1 MIWKGVF
8 PAVTTKF
15 NHKDELDLEAF
26 DKNIEAQIEAGVK
39 GIIIGGSLGEASVL
53 TGEEKIELL
62 KHTVKIAD
70 KRVYVLFNIA
80 EQTTKAAL
88 LAAENAH
95 KYGAD
100 GLMMLPPLR
109 YLADENE
116 TVTYFAAVAKSTPLP
131 IMIYNNPYDYKIE
144 VTLDMFEELSKYENI
159 QAVKESTR
167 DVSNV
172 TRMINR
178 FGDRY
183 KILCGVDTLALE
195 SIFMGADGWVAGLVD
210 AFPRETVAI
219 FNLAKQGRH
228 QEALDIYR
236 WFLPVLELDIHPKLV
251 QYIKLA
257 ETATGLGTENV
268 RAPRLA
274 LEGKEREKVLAIIH
288 KAIAH
293 RPDLPAGSWGVET
306 EVDVTGVSSKK
317 NQRLI
322 QFMDTRNLIG
332 YKLFTTTRVI
342 NLMLLTPFQVLI
354 FPEIFIRQVWRK

>member
-1 MIWKGVF
+1 MSIIWKGVF

-15 NHKDELDLEAF
+15 TDSDEIDFEAF
-26 DKNIEAQIEAGVK
+26 DKNIEAQLEAGVK

-53 TGEEKIELL
+53 TDSEKIELL
-62 KHTVKIAD
+62 KHTVKVVN
-70 KRVYVLFNIA
+70 KRGYVILNIA

-88 LAAENAH
+88 LCAENAA
-95 KYGAD
+95 KFGAD
-100 GLMMLPPLR
+100 GLMMLPPMR
-109 YLADENE
+109 YKADDAE
-116 TVTYFAAVAKSTPLP
+116 TVQYFATVAKSTSLP
-131 IMIYNNPYDYKIE
+131 IMIYNNPVDYKIE
-144 VTLDMFEELSKYENI
+144 VTLDMFEELAKYENI

-183 KILCGVDTLALE
+183 KILTGVDPLALE

-228 QEALDIYR
+228 QEALSIYR

-268 RAPRLA
+268 RQPRLP
-274 LEGKEREKVLAIIH
+274 LVGEEREKVLAVIN
-288 KAIAH
+288 KTIAT
-293 RPDLPAGSWGVET
+293 RPELPKGSWGVEVEL
-306 EVDVTGVSSKK
+306 EVAD
-317 NQRLI
+317 
-322 QFMDTRNLIG
+322 
-332 YKLFTTTRVI
+332 I
-342 NLMLLTPFQVLI
+342 N
-354 FPEIFIRQVWRK
+354 

>member
-1 MIWKGVF
+1 MSVIWKGVF

-15 NHKDELDLEAF
+15 NDNDEMDFEAF
-26 DKNIEAQIEAGVK
+26 DKNIEAQLEAGAK

-53 TGEEKIELL
+53 TDDEKIELL
-62 KHTVKIAD
+62 KQTVKTVN
-70 KRVYVLFNIA
+70 KRAYVILNIA

-88 LAAENAH
+88 LCAENAL

-109 YLADENE
+109 YKADERE
-116 TVTYFAAVAKSTPLP
+116 TLEYFAAVAKSTPLP

-144 VTLDMFEELSKYENI
+144 VTLDMFAELAQYDNI

-178 FGDRY
+178 FGDRF
-183 KILCGVDTLALE
+183 KLLCGVDTLALE
-195 SIFMGADGWVAGLVD
+195 SLFMGCDGWVAGLVD

-228 QEALDIYR
+228 QEALAIYR

-257 ETATGLGTENV
+257 EKQTGLGTETV
-268 RAPRLA
+268 RAPRLP
-274 LEGKEREKVLAIIH
+274 LIGEERERVLSIIDN
-288 KAIAH
+288 AIAN
-293 RPDLPAGSWGVET
+293 RPELPAGSWGVEA
-306 EVDVTGVSSKK
+306 EVDVTGVS
-317 NQRLI
+317 
-322 QFMDTRNLIG
+322 
-332 YKLFTTTRVI
+332 
-342 NLMLLTPFQVLI
+342 
-354 FPEIFIRQVWRK
+354 